1 MVEPQKAEVATKLK
15 RAEPTKTWSD
25 EVKGL
30 KIEDELRTVNSD
42 KNGNESEIANSVEQF
57 NSEQPNHLKD
67 TQTKG
72 EGKRHQHCDN
82 KVGGKGRTSSQANR
96 KGQGA
101 RARREA

>member
-42 KNGNESEIANSVEQF
+42 KNGNESEIANLV
-57 NSEQPNHLKD
+57 
-67 TQTKG
+67 
-72 EGKRHQHCDN
+72 
-82 KVGGKGRTSSQANR
+82 
-96 KGQGA
+96 
-101 RARREA
+101 